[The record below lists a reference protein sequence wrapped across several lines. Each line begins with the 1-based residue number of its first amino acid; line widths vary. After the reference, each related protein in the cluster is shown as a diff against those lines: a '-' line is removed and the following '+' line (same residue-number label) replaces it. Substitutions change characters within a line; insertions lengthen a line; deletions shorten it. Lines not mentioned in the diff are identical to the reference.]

1 MRCYDFLS
9 KNLQQIRDEKKLLL
23 LKMQEISCK
32 LKDATGK
39 SNTKKRKQAVNK
51 VNQVTGEP
59 MIKKKTQKVLKSNTS
74 IIQVK
79 NKTQQVKIKENEAG
93 AYPAQSSKK

>member
-1 MRCYDFLS
+1 MRCYEFLS

-23 LKMQEISCK
+23 LKMQEISCN

-39 SNTKKRKQAVNK
+39 SNTKKRKQAVNT

-59 MIKKKTQKVLKSNTS
+59 MIEKKTQKVLKSNTS
-74 IIQVK
+74 DHTGEEQNITSQD
-79 NKTQQVKIKENEAG
+79 QGE
-93 AYPAQSSKK
+93 